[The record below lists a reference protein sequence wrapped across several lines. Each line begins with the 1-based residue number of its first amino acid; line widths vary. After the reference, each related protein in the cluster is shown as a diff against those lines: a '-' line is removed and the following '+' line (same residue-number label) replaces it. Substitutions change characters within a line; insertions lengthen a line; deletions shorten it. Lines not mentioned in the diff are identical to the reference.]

1 MPHSIPAL
9 VTPEVMKWA
18 RLQAG
23 LHDVNVA
30 ASRIGRPPEDITAWE
45 AGTKAPSLA
54 QARKAAEVYRRSLAV
69 FYLPEPPQGFQT
81 MRDYR
86 QHAGS
91 QNVSFSPELT
101 FLIRTIENK
110 QAWLAEWAKNEGASY
125 IPHIGAAS
133 LDKPAAEVAKAIRIA
148 LGIKVADQIACITRR
163 EALNLWIEKAE
174 AIGINV
180 CRQGEIDCNEAR
192 GFVLTNVYAP
202 FIFINSS
209 DVIVAQ
215 LFTLA
220 HELAH
225 LWINAPGLSNLEGI
239 GRGND
244 DDEAKIEVFC
254 NSVAAYTLLED
265 SSLKE
270 LWAKASGAKDLGDR
284 IARVSNVLKISEE
297 VIARRLLEQ
306 NKISIKDYQSLR
318 EYFAERW
325 RQYKRDE
332 KAKMRSRK
340 GGPSPH
346 LLRVLLNGRI
356 FTRTVL
362 SSFFEGTLPG
372 ADASRLLSVK
382 VNNFPKV
389 AEHAG
394 LIPGRRY
401 PLRREP

>member
-30 ASRIGRPPEDITAWE
+30 ASRIGRPPEDIAAWE

-110 QAWLAEWAKNEGASY
+110 QAWLAEWAKNEDTPH

-133 LDKPAAEVAKAIRIA
+133 LNKPAAEVAKAIRIA
-148 LGIKVADQIACITRR
+148 LGIKVADQIACTTRR

-192 GFVLTNVYAP
+192 GFVLTCKSFA
-202 FIFINSS
+202 
-209 DVIVAQ
+209 
-215 LFTLA
+215 
-220 HELAH
+220 
-225 LWINAPGLSNLEGI
+225 
-239 GRGND
+239 
-244 DDEAKIEVFC
+244 
-254 NSVAAYTLLED
+254 
-265 SSLKE
+265 SLGE
-270 LWAKASGAKDLGDR
+270 
-284 IARVSNVLKISEE
+284 
-297 VIARRLLEQ
+297 
-306 NKISIKDYQSLR
+306 
-318 EYFAERW
+318 FA
-325 RQYKRDE
+325 
-332 KAKMRSRK
+332 
-340 GGPSPH
+340 
-346 LLRVLLNGRI
+346 
-356 FTRTVL
+356 
-362 SSFFEGTLPG
+362 
-372 ADASRLLSVK
+372 
-382 VNNFPKV
+382 
-389 AEHAG
+389 
-394 LIPGRRY
+394 
-401 PLRREP
+401 